1 MTTDGYPKIAGC
13 GNATAVEKRRAIFL
27 WIVAFTNG
35 PETGQS
41 DLAYHSE

>member
-1 MTTDGYPKIAGC
+1 MAV
-13 GNATAVEKRRAIFL
+13 ATQQQWRKEGLSFL